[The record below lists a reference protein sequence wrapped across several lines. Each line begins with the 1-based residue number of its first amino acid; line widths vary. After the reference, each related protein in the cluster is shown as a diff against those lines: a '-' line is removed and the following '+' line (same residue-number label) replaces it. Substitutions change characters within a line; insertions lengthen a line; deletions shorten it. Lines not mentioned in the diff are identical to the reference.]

1 MEFLSQVWSQASQVQ
16 STPTWWVSAAAMVL
30 ALVLVVPRR
39 VWPVSRNVVTIAHE
53 GGHALVAFLVGRR
66 LAGIQLHS
74 DTSGVTVS
82 SGAPTGLGMI
92 ATAFAGYVAPSLLG
106 LGGVVLLSHG
116 RVMATLWAMTL
127 LLALM
132 FVLIRNFYGALT
144 VAITGL
150 GVFAVSWWTPATVQT
165 VFACAMV
172 WFLLLAGPRPVWEL
186 HAKRRTGEAED
197 SDADQLARLTGIPG
211 VVWVG
216 LFALVAFGSLIQS
229 ARLTFL

>member
-1 MEFLSQVWSQASQVQ
+1 MEFLTQVWSQATQVQ
-16 STPTWWVSAAAMVL
+16 STPTWWVSAATM
-30 ALVLVVPRR
+30 ALSLCLVVPRR
-39 VWPVSRNVVTIAHE
+39 VWPVTRNVATIAHE

-82 SGAPTGLGMI
+82 AGAPSGPGMV

-106 LGGVVLLSHG
+106 LGGVALLAHG
-116 RVMATLWAMTL
+116 RVMATLWTMTL
-127 LLALM
+127 LLSLM

-144 VAITGL
+144 VAVTGL

-172 WFLLLAGPRPVWEL
+172 WFLLFAGPRPVWEL
-186 HAKRRTGEAED
+186 HTKRRDGDAPD

-211 VVWVG
+211 LFWVAV
-216 LFALVAFGSLIQS
+216 FALVCFGSLIQS
-229 ARLTFL
+229 FRLAFL